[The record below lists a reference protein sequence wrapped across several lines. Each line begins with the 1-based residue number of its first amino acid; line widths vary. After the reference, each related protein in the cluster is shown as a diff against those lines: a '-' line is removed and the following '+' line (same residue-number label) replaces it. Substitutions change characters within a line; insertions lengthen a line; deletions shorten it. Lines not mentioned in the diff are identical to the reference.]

1 MKKSNF
7 NSVKVLATSVINP
20 FDVLATCKDIAKNK
34 LGYGVI
40 VRSEPKFKAPKK
52 TASEWESMFG
62 SHMDVVKVTKV
73 TNARAYDY
81 CAAVNRQLEKQGSSD
96 TFKGEKMLGYEW
108 LVPNILKSSLKEG
121 IADKDRMQFCI
132 TFKSSD
138 KTNFEHYY
146 IVGGD
151 HFATKSEL
159 EFIKSHLYVAPSK
172 SKKQADMGIADDDIV
187 MVRNYKVS
195 NVVFCGKSDMVAG
208 YWESITQK

>member
-7 NSVKVLATSVINP
+7 VNVLATSVVNP
-20 FDVLATCKDIAKNK
+20 FDVLATCKDIAANK
-34 LGYGVI
+34 FGYGIV

-52 TASEWESMFG
+52 TASEWEEVFG
-62 SHMDVVKVTKV
+62 TPMNIIKVTKV

-81 CAAVNRQLEKQGSSD
+81 CAAVNRQLAKQGSSD

-108 LVPNILKSSLKEG
+108 LVPNILKSSLKDG
-121 IADKDRMQFCI
+121 IADKDRMQFCL
-132 TFKSSD
+132 TFKAND

-151 HFATKSEL
+151 HFATKSEM
-159 EFIKSHLYVAPSK
+159 EFIKSHLYIAPSK

-195 NVVFCGKSDMVAG
+195 NVVFCGKSDKVSE
-208 YWESITQK
+208 YWEGINTK

>member
-1 MKKSNF
+1 MKTSNF
-7 NSVKVLATSVINP
+7 VNVLATSVVNP
-20 FDVLATCKDIAKNK
+20 FDVLATCKDIAANK
-34 LGYGVI
+34 LGYGLI

-52 TASEWESMFG
+52 TASEWEEVFG
-62 SHMDVVKVTKV
+62 TPMNIIKVTKV

-81 CAAVNRQLEKQGSSD
+81 CAAVNRQLAKQGSSD

-121 IADKDRMQFCI
+121 ISDKDRMQFCI
-132 TFKSSD
+132 TFKSND

-208 YWESITQK
+208 YLASITQK

>member
-7 NSVKVLATSVINP
+7 VNVLATSVVNQ
-20 FDVLATCKDIAKNK
+20 FDVLAICKDIAKNK
-34 LGYGVI
+34 LGYGII

-52 TASEWESMFG
+52 TASEWEEVFG
-62 SHMDVVKVTKV
+62 TPMNIIKVTKV

-81 CAAVNRQLEKQGSSD
+81 CAAVNRQLAKQGSSD

-132 TFKSSD
+132 TFKSND
-138 KTNFEHYY
+138 KTTFETYY

-151 HFATKSEL
+151 HFATESEL
-159 EFIKSHLYVAPSK
+159 EFIKSHLYVAPCK
-172 SKKQADMGIADDDIV
+172 SRKQADMGIADEDII

-195 NVVFCGKSDMVAG
+195 NVVFCGKSDMVSE
-208 YWESITQK
+208 YWESITNK

>member
-7 NSVKVLATSVINP
+7 VKMLATTSVNP
-20 FDVLATCKDIAKNK
+20 FDVLATCKDIAANK
-34 LGYGVI
+34 FGYGLI

-52 TASEWESMFG
+52 TASEWEEVFG
-62 SHMDVVKVTKV
+62 TPMNIIKVTKV

-81 CAAVNRQLEKQGSSD
+81 CAAVNRQLAKQGSSD

-121 IADKDRMQFCI
+121 ISDKDRMQFCI
-132 TFKSSD
+132 TFKSND

-159 EFIKSHLYVAPSK
+159 KFIETHLYVAPSK

-208 YWESITQK
+208 YLASITQK

>member
-7 NSVKVLATSVINP
+7 NSVKVLTTSVVNP
-20 FDVLATCKDIAKNK
+20 FDVLATCKDIAANK
-34 LGYGVI
+34 FGYGLV

-52 TASEWESMFG
+52 TSIEWENLFG
-62 SHMDVVKVTKV
+62 SPMSVIKVTKV

-81 CAAVNRQLEKQGSSD
+81 SKAINRQLEKQGSDSH
-96 TFKGEKMLGYEW
+96 FKGEKMLGYEW
-108 LVPNILKSSLKEG
+108 LVPNILKTSLKEG

-132 TFKSSD
+132 TFKAND
-138 KTNFEHYY
+138 KTTFETYY

-151 HFATKSEL
+151 HFANESEL

-172 SKKQADMGIADDDIV
+172 SKKQADMGIADDDII

-195 NVVFCGKSDMVAG
+195 NVVFCGKSDMVAE
-208 YWESITQK
+208 YWASITK

>member
-1 MKKSNF
+1 MKTSNF
-7 NSVKVLATSVINP
+7 VNVLATSVVNP
-20 FDVLATCKDIAKNK
+20 FDVLATCKDIAANK
-34 LGYGVI
+34 LGYGLI

-52 TASEWESMFG
+52 TASEWEEVFG
-62 SHMDVVKVTKV
+62 TPMNIIKVTKV

-81 CAAVNRQLEKQGSSD
+81 CAAVNRQLAKQGSSE

-121 IADKDRMQFCI
+121 ISDKDRMQFCI
-132 TFKSSD
+132 TFKSND

-195 NVVFCGKSDMVAG
+195 NVVFCGKSDKVSE
-208 YWESITQK
+208 YLESITK

>member
-7 NSVKVLATSVINP
+7 VNVLATSVINP
-20 FDVLATCKDIAKNK
+20 FDVLATCKDIAANK
-34 LGYGVI
+34 FGYGVI

-52 TASEWESMFG
+52 TTSEWQEIFG
-62 SHMDVVKVTKV
+62 SPMNVIKVTKV

-81 CAAVNRQLEKQGSSD
+81 CAAVNRQLEKQGSND

-132 TFKSSD
+132 TFKAND
-138 KTNFEHYY
+138 KTTFETYY

-151 HFATKSEL
+151 HFATKSEM

-195 NVVFCGKSDMVAG
+195 NVVFCGKSDMVAE
-208 YWESITQK
+208 YWASITQK

>member
-1 MKKSNF
+1 MKTSNF
-7 NSVKVLATSVINP
+7 VNVLATSVVNP
-20 FDVLATCKDIAKNK
+20 FDVLATCKDIAANK
-34 LGYGVI
+34 LGYGLI

-52 TASEWESMFG
+52 TASEWEEVFG
-62 SHMDVVKVTKV
+62 TPMNIIKVTKV

-81 CAAVNRQLEKQGSSD
+81 CAAVNRQLAKQGSSD

-121 IADKDRMQFCI
+121 ISDKDRMQFCI
-132 TFKSSD
+132 TFKSND

-159 EFIKSHLYVAPSK
+159 KFIETHLYVAPSK
-172 SKKQADMGIADDDIV
+172 SKKQSELGIADDDII

-195 NVVFCGKSDMVAG
+195 NVVFCGKSDKESE
-208 YWESITQK
+208 YLESITK

>member
-7 NSVKVLATSVINP
+7 VKMLATTSVNP
-20 FDVLATCKDIAKNK
+20 FDVLATCKDIAANK
-34 LGYGVI
+34 FGYGLI

-52 TASEWESMFG
+52 TASEWENMFG

-81 CAAVNRQLEKQGSSD
+81 CAAVNRQLEKQGSSE

-121 IADKDRMQFCI
+121 IEDKDIMQFCL

-208 YWESITQK
+208 YLASITQK

>member
-1 MKKSNF
+1 MKTSNF
-7 NSVKVLATSVINP
+7 NSVKVLATSVVNP
-20 FDVLATCKDIAKNK
+20 FDVLATCKDIAANK
-34 LGYGVI
+34 LGYGLI

-52 TASEWESMFG
+52 TASEWENMFG

-121 IADKDRMQFCI
+121 IADKDRMQFCL

-151 HFATKSEL
+151 HFATESEM

-208 YWESITQK
+208 YWESMTQK